1 MNHITLRLSESD
13 FNIVMAGLGKLP
25 AELSHN
31 LINVIMAELER
42 QKAADKEAQTG
53 AAIGLE
59 GNHAVGHQQQS
70 LNSGSA
76 HLASPQ

>member
-1 MNHITLRLSESD
+1 MNHITLRLNESD
-13 FNIVMAGLGKLP
+13 FNIVMTGLGKLP

-42 QKAADKEAQTG
+42 QKAADKEATV
-53 AAIGLE
+53 GLE

-70 LNSGSA
+70 LNSGNA
-76 HLASPQ
+76 PLASPQ